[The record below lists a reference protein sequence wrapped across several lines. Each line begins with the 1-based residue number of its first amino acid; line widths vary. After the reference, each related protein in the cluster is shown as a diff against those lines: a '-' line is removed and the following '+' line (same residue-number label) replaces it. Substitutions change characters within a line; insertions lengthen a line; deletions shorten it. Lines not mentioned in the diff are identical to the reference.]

1 MMWKSIFIVYILIL
15 TIIPIFTLNCS
26 SQASLSPSQV
36 SALEN
41 ELYKT
46 IQFEP
51 KIEGVIYLYKSANVV
66 GAEFTLDKTK
76 YQIAYPYSMNNI
88 SDYALEITTDD
99 GKFKFMG
106 ADYGSE
112 ESPSRYVG
120 SLDGKV
126 DYGEL
131 QTGRDIQIFNRYN
144 KNNLN
149 LRDSFQN
156 LFNTSLENALVFF
169 KQR

>member
-1 MMWKSIFIVYILIL
+1 MWKRIFIVYILIL
-15 TIIPIFTLNCS
+15 TVLPIFTLNCF

-41 ELYKT
+41 ELYNT
-46 IQFEP
+46 IQLEP

-76 YQIAYPYSMNNI
+76 YRIAYPYSMNNI
-88 SDYALEITTDD
+88 SNYALEIATDD

-106 ADYGSE
+106 GDYGSE
-112 ESPSRYVG
+112 EFPTRYFG

-126 DYGEL
+126 DYGEI
-131 QTGRDIQIFNRYN
+131 QTGRDVQIFNRYT

-156 LFNTSLENALVFF
+156 LFNASLEKALVFF
-169 KQR
+169 KQP

>member
-1 MMWKSIFIVYILIL
+1 MWKSIFIVYILIL
-15 TIIPIFTLNCS
+15 TILPIFTLNCF

-41 ELYKT
+41 ELYNT
-46 IQFEP
+46 IQLEP

-76 YQIAYPYSMNNI
+76 YHIAYPYSMNNI
-88 SDYALEITTDD
+88 SNYALEIATDD

-106 ADYGSE
+106 GDYGSE
-112 ESPSRYVG
+112 ESPTLYVG
-120 SLDGKV
+120 ALDGKI
-126 DYGEL
+126 DYGEF
-131 QTGRDIQIFNRYN
+131 QTGKDLKIFNRYT

-149 LRDSFQN
+149 LRGSFQN
-156 LFNTSLENALVFF
+156 MFNASLEKALVFF
-169 KQR
+169 EQR